1 MVIVKNRRWRA
12 LKNVLTHTSDRDS
25 NACKCSKNAEAL
37 RTNFIDKKMFNS
49 TIVSQ
54 NAVYKITIQIH
65 TFEKRWIA
73 KI

>member
-1 MVIVKNRRWRA
+1 MVIVKNRIWRT
-12 LKNVLTHTSDRDS
+12 LKNLLTLVADRDS
-25 NACKCSKNAEAL
+25 NACKCSKNAEAP

-54 NAVYKITIQIH
+54 NTAYKIMIEIH